1 MTKIRTAAIFVVA
14 IFAEGQP
21 GIRQNGVVNS
31 ASRIPPTLAGGA
43 IARGAL
49 FTIYG
54 VRLGSSGRTEVTVSS
69 GGKSIR
75 VRLLSAGAEQIDAEM
90 PPSAAVGSADLT
102 VKVDGRASLPFPME
116 VAAQNPGL
124 FSRNGRGWGPGR
136 IENIDSG
143 ARSDNSSSN
152 PARLRQRVALF
163 GSGFGDLSS
172 FMVVVGGRVI
182 KLARTRAIRSEEKI
196 EFRVPA
202 DAPEGC
208 YVPVYVLASPVRAS
222 NVVTMS
228 IRSGPGP
235 CRPGPVPLLEER
247 AIGVAVLSRTRMKAK
262 YEKADSVDDEA
273 TVTFASKDDRPVLSP
288 LLLLP
293 PPGTCTAYTSSFQDD
308 VALPNS
314 ISAALISLLKG
325 RGLDAGSKLT
335 ISRDRQS
342 RNVIRENGVPGYYRG
357 RLGQIGPTASRR
369 APPLFLEPGD
379 LSLDGTGGKDVGAF
393 HVSFH
398 APTPF
403 EWTDRDSLAP
413 IARGSTLLVHWHD
426 PSGGHLIVILA
437 TNVDQLTTAIGTCL
451 CVVNSAV
458 GGFAV
463 PPAVLAN
470 LPVSR
475 DIPGIPY
482 DRLYLSSIGTSAPP
496 PIQATGLD
504 TGAVVSIY
512 TIGRFVQ
519 YR

>member
-1 MTKIRTAAIFVVA
+1 MGVAAM
-14 IFAEGQP
+14 FALAMFAQAQP

-54 VRLGSSGRTEVTVSS
+54 VRLGSAGHTQVTVSS
-69 GGKSIR
+69 GGKSAQ
-75 VRLLSAGAEQIDAEM
+75 VHLLSASTEQIDAEM
-90 PPSAAVGSADLT
+90 PPSATLGASDLM
-102 VKVDGRASLPFPME
+102 VKVDGLASRPFPME

-136 IENIDSG
+136 IENIAAG
-143 ARSDNSSSN
+143 ERLDNSTTN
-152 PARLRQRVALF
+152 PARLQQRVALF
-163 GSGFGDLSS
+163 GTGFGDLTS
-172 FMVVVGGRVI
+172 FTVVVGGRAI
-182 KLARTRAIRSEEKI
+182 KLARAAAIRSKEKI

-208 YVPVYVLASPVRAS
+208 YVPVYVLAAPVRAS

-235 CRPGPVPLLEER
+235 CLPGPVPLLDAR
-247 AIGVAVLSRTRMKAK
+247 AIGVAMLSRTRMKAK
-262 YEKADSVDDEA
+262 YEDVDSVDDEA
-273 TVTFASKDDRPVLSP
+273 AVTFASKDDRPVLSP

-314 ISAALISLLKG
+314 ISAALISILKS

-335 ISRDRQS
+335 ISSGGQS
-342 RNVIRENGVPGYYRG
+342 RNVNLENGVPGYYRG
-357 RLGQIGPTASRR
+357 RLGQIGPAASRR

-379 LSLDGTGGKDVGAF
+379 LTLAGTGGKDVGAF
-393 HVSFH
+393 HVHFS
-398 APTPF
+398 APASF
-403 EWTDRDSLAP
+403 EWTDRDSLAS
-413 IARGSTLLVHWHD
+413 ITRGRTLLVRWRD
-426 PSGGHLIVILA
+426 PSDGHNIVILA
-437 TNVDQLTTAIGTCL
+437 TNVDQLSTAIGTCL
-451 CVVNSAV
+451 CVANSSA

-463 PPAVLAN
+463 PAAVLAN

-482 DRLYLSSIGTSAPP
+482 DQLYLASIGTGSPP
-496 PIQATGLD
+496 SIQATGLEK
-504 TGAVVSIY
+504 GAVVSVY
-512 TIGRFVQ
+512 AIGRFVQ